1 MQILSYTFLSVA
13 LAAYYIN
20 ILHRSRSHDS
30 LTFYHPKSSAY
41 TICFMLIVI
50 GVSVLGLL
58 SLVPKDM
65 PIMIVSGF
73 MLLFNI
79 YSIWR
84 RQRKKVIRLP
94 ESSPSV

>member
-1 MQILSYTFLSVA
+1 
-13 LAAYYIN
+13 
-20 ILHRSRSHDS
+20 
-30 LTFYHPKSSAY
+30 
-41 TICFMLIVI
+41 
-50 GVSVLGLL
+50 L